1 MKPYHNKGFL
11 PAALLITF
19 MLLPLPFIIGYL
31 SWGNAWVKTYIE
43 MSFPDRCR
51 YEDNKHNIIDNCEKE

>member
-19 MLLPLPFIIGYL
+19 MLVPAPFIIGYL
-31 SWGNAWVKTYIE
+31 AWGDEWVKTYMK
-43 MSFPDRCR
+43 MSFPERCR
-51 YEDNKHNIIDNCEKE
+51 YEDSKHNIIDTCDKE